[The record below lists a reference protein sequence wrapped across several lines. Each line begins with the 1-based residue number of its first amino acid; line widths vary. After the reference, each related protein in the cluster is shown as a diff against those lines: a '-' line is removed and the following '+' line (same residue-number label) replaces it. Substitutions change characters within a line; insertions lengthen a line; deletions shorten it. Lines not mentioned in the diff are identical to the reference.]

1 MGTGCHCHFRAS
13 LKPSH
18 NFLKQSCLWPIH
30 PFHTAVS
37 GLQPDPWVTFLAL
50 GGRPVCGSVP
60 LLWTSVSWGM
70 CLCPCCSLRATSSAM
85 AFGVCPLGARL
96 QVLALESIILQAR
109 QRTIIW
115 RKQGIEKFSQIF
127 FLMLKFP
134 LPPSPPKKKTTT
146 GSFVI
151 STKSSQPQIP
161 QERDLVLF

>member
-1 MGTGCHCHFRAS
+1 
-13 LKPSH
+13 
-18 NFLKQSCLWPIH
+18 
-30 PFHTAVS
+30 
-37 GLQPDPWVTFLAL
+37 
-50 GGRPVCGSVP
+50 
-60 LLWTSVSWGM
+60 
-70 CLCPCCSLRATSSAM
+70 M

-96 QVLALESIILQAR
+96 QVLALEFIILQAR
-109 QRTIIW
+109 QRTIIR

-134 LPPSPPKKKTTT
+134 LPHKKKKPR

>member
-1 MGTGCHCHFRAS
+1 
-13 LKPSH
+13 
-18 NFLKQSCLWPIH
+18 
-30 PFHTAVS
+30 
-37 GLQPDPWVTFLAL
+37 
-50 GGRPVCGSVP
+50 
-60 LLWTSVSWGM
+60 
-70 CLCPCCSLRATSSAM
+70 M

-96 QVLALESIILQAR
+96 QVLALEFIILQAR

-134 LPPSPPKKKTTT
+134 LPPSPPQKKTTT